1 MSTVTS
7 SRSAANL
14 TPQFVL
20 GLLSNIQVNID
31 EYQIKVLEMEE
42 ELRALK
48 IENNILREQI
58 RESTTTAPPEQKK

>member
-1 MSTVTS
+1 MSSVTS

-31 EYQIKVLEMEE
+31 EYHTKVLEMDE

-48 IENNILREQI
+48 IENNILRNHV
-58 RESTTTAPPEQKK
+58 RELTTTAPPEQKK